1 MSWQRATTWDALA
14 AGPVVFHQS
23 PLQIVLY
30 RVEDQV
36 FAIDNRCPHEGYPL
50 AEGTLDEQ
58 CQLTC
63 NWHNW
68 KFRLSDGVC
77 VLGGDH
83 VRVYDVKIEAGD
95 VWIDLSSPDPQVQQ
109 AGILNGFQTAFRKR
123 DTCLLYTSDAADE

>member
-23 PLQIVLY
+23 PSQIVLY
-30 RVEDQV
+30 RVDDQV

-63 NWHNW
+63 NWHMPYW
-68 KFRLSDGVC
+68 K
-77 VLGGDH
+77 
-83 VRVYDVKIEAGD
+83 
-95 VWIDLSSPDPQVQQ
+95 
-109 AGILNGFQTAFRKR
+109 
-123 DTCLLYTSDAADE
+123 